1 MIWCSA
7 IMVIMMIIVIMIV
20 MQNMLVYNDKTSL
33 ILSLNSV
40 CDVLNMTKIKQNVF
54 MYCLKFAEYDIK

>member
-1 MIWCSA
+1 
-7 IMVIMMIIVIMIV
+7 